1 MSDSTFPT
9 VQINEQNAKELLAK
23 EALIIKDLQKKLYI
37 LKNALIE
44 EKKKT
49 TSLEQ
54 LSSEMKSQI
63 KQLEDEI
70 IKKDEEI
77 IKLNKEIMDFQN
89 SISLGKSKLVEEEN
103 KDKKMMSNMTN
114 IIENVFNKTKSL
126 TLSNKNE
133 IPNEVVLELENK
145 KLKKK
150 NEELDT
156 ELNNIKN
163 KFFEEKKTLEEINT
177 KNEKLIQNLQESIN
191 SKEIAIHIKNKELNE
206 NQQRI
211 EMLLNNNK
219 IWDLEKGKFN
229 NELKSVQDKVTL
241 LEKESKN
248 KDELMQKL
256 QNDNKK
262 ISDQNK
268 ELYIKIK
275 NLKKELSNSKTYMKK
290 FKCEIQN
297 QPENYKA
304 EISFG
309 PKDDGEYVMLLQI
322 QEDELIPIK
331 LADVEYIRMNKRQ
344 NALDVSVLHNEKF
357 KKFCFTHKDEN
368 VLNCIKNVYDD
379 YFQIAMKKEVF
390 PEDDDD
396 FNENKNIFDI

>member
-1 MSDSTFPT
+1 MSDTNQQG
-9 VQINEQNAKELLAK
+9 VQITDQNAKELLAK

-37 LKNALIE
+37 IKNALIE

-54 LSSEMKSQI
+54 LSSEMKSQK
-63 KQLEDEI
+63 KQLEEEI
-70 IKKDEEI
+70 IHKDEEI

-89 SISLGKSKLVEEEN
+89 SISLGKSKIVEEES
-103 KDKKMMSNMTN
+103 KDKKMMSN
-114 IIENVFNKTKSL
+114 ILENVINKTKVL
-126 TLSNKNE
+126 TNLSNNND
-133 IPNEVVLELENK
+133 IPNEVVLELEIK

-150 NEELDT
+150 NDEMEKELYI
-156 ELNNIKN
+156 IKN
-163 KFFEEKKTLEEINT
+163 KSFQEKNT
-177 KNEKLIQNLQESIN
+177 FVELNIKNEKLIQNLKEN
-191 SKEIAIHIKNKELNE
+191 LNAKEIAINLKNKELNE
-206 NQQRI
+206 NQQRL

-229 NELKSVQDKVTL
+229 TELKAVQDKVVS
-241 LEKESKN
+241 LEKEIKS
-248 KDELMQKL
+248 KDELMLKL
-256 QNDNKK
+256 QNDNK
-262 ISDQNK
+262 IMTDQNK

-322 QEDELIPIK
+322 KEDELIPIK

-368 VLNCIKNVYDD
+368 VLNCIKSVYDD
-379 YFQIAMKKEVF
+379 YFQIAMKKEIF
-390 PEDDDD
+390 PEDDFGD
-396 FNENKNIFDI
+396 NKNIFDL